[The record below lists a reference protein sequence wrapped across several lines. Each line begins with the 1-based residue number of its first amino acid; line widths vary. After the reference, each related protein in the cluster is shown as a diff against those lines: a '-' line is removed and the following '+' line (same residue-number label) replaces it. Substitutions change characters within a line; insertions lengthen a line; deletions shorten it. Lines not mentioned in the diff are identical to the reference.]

1 MADIETL
8 RVEVSHMSDRDLL
21 LTILHGQQIQNGTL
35 GDHHDDLYGNPGRQ
49 IRGIKPTVES
59 HDKAISAARTSFR
72 TVLTLI
78 GVVGT
83 SNVVALLLLWQRT

>member
-1 MADIETL
+1 MTEEGWKVAVL
-8 RVEVSHMSDRDLL
+8 
-21 LTILHGQQIQNGTL
+21 GQLQKINGTIA
-35 GDHHDDLYGNPGRQ
+35 DHHDDLYGNPGRQ

-83 SNVVALLLLWQRT
+83 SNVAALLLLWNRV